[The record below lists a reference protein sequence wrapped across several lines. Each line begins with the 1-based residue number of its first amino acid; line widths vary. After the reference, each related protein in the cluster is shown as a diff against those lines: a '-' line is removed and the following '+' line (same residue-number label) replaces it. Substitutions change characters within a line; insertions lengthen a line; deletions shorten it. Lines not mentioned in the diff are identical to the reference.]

1 MPPPAAAADATA
13 AAAVAATTSA
23 IVLIG
28 GMTPDTTMS
37 GVMQVILK
45 TGRVPADDAVT
56 ALDFVNG
63 LRATVGMQAFATPQ
77 LCRRQ
82 RQDDAA
88 AA

>member
-13 AAAVAATTSA
+13 AAAAAATTDA

-45 TGRVPADDAVT
+45 MGR
-56 ALDFVNG
+56 ALRDCTKPP
-63 LRATVGMQAFATPQ
+63 L
-77 LCRRQ
+77 
-82 RQDDAA
+82 
-88 AA
+88 